1 MSIKLWPPVHDPA
14 RLPQIIFMSRRS
26 RAREIVLQ
34 VLYQNELNPEQPD
47 QVRTRFVE
55 ARLGHN
61 DKLVA
66 FARSLIEGIRE
77 QREALDIELEK
88 TARNWRLSRMAATDR
103 NVLRLGAY
111 ELLHTDAPGRV
122 VINEAIELAR
132 RYGSDNSAS
141 FVNGMLDKLMKLKA
155 QGELVRDG
163 NPAPATTE
171 ETQKD

>member
-1 MSIKLWPPVHDPA
+1 
-14 RLPQIIFMSRRS
+14 MSRRS

-34 VLYQNELNPEQPD
+34 VLYQNELNPDQPD
-47 QVRTRFVE
+47 LVRTRFVE

-66 FARSLIEGIRE
+66 FARSLIDGVRQYRE
-77 QREALDIELEK
+77 SLDRELEK
-88 TARNWRLSRMAATDR
+88 TSRNWRLSRMASTDR

-141 FVNGMLDKLMKLKA
+141 FVNGMLDKLMKLQA
-155 QGELVRDG
+155 EGELVSDQ
-163 NPAPATTE
+163 PAEPE
-171 ETQKD
+171 ETQKDEG

>member
-1 MSIKLWPPVHDPA
+1 
-14 RLPQIIFMSRRS
+14 MSRRS

-47 QVRTRFVE
+47 LVRTRFVE

-66 FARSLIEGIRE
+66 FARSLIDGVRLH
-77 QREALDIELEK
+77 REALDKELEK
-88 TARNWRLSRMAATDR
+88 TSRNWRLSRMASTDR

-141 FVNGMLDKLMKLKA
+141 FVNGMLDKLMKLQTA
-155 QGELVRDG
+155 GELVRDQ
-163 NPAPATTE
+163 PTTTE
-171 ETQKD
+171 ESQKD

>member
-1 MSIKLWPPVHDPA
+1 
-14 RLPQIIFMSRRS
+14 MSRRS

>member
-1 MSIKLWPPVHDPA
+1 
-14 RLPQIIFMSRRS
+14 MSRRT

-34 VLYQNELNPEQPD
+34 VLYQNELNPDQPD
-47 QVRTRFVE
+47 LVRTRFVE

-66 FARSLIEGIRE
+66 FARSLIDGVRQHRE
-77 QREALDIELEK
+77 SLDRELEK
-88 TARNWRLSRMAATDR
+88 TSRNWRLSRMASTDR

-141 FVNGMLDKLMKLKA
+141 FVNGMLDKLMKLQA
-155 QGELVRDG
+155 EGELVSDQ
-163 NPAPATTE
+163 PAEPE
-171 ETQKD
+171 ETQKDEG

>member
-1 MSIKLWPPVHDPA
+1 
-14 RLPQIIFMSRRS
+14 MSRRS

-34 VLYQNELNPEQPD
+34 VLYQNELNPDQPD
-47 QVRTRFVE
+47 LVRTRFVE

-66 FARSLIEGIRE
+66 FARSLIDGVRAH
-77 QREALDIELEK
+77 RDALDKELEK
-88 TARNWRLSRMAATDR
+88 TSRNWRLSRMASTDR

-141 FVNGMLDKLMKLKA
+141 FVNGMLDKLMKLQE
-155 QGELVRDG
+155 QGELVRD
-163 NPAPATTE
+163 NKSVEPAESETE
-171 ETQKD
+171 ETQKDRS

>member
-1 MSIKLWPPVHDPA
+1 
-14 RLPQIIFMSRRS
+14 MSRRS

-34 VLYQNELNPEQPD
+34 VLYQNELNPDQPD
-47 QVRTRFVE
+47 LVRTRFVE

-66 FARSLIEGIRE
+66 FARLLIDGVRKHRE
-77 QREALDIELEK
+77 MLDKELEK
-88 TARNWRLSRMAATDR
+88 TSRNWRLSRMASTDR
-103 NVLRLGAY
+103 NVLRLGAF

-141 FVNGMLDKLMKLKA
+141 FVNGMLDKLMKLQA
-155 QGELVRDG
+155 QGELISDSKSVE
-163 NPAPATTE
+163 TKTE

>member
-1 MSIKLWPPVHDPA
+1 
-14 RLPQIIFMSRRS
+14 MSRRS

-77 QREALDIELEK
+77 KRESLDIELEK
-88 TARNWRLSRMAATDR
+88 TARNWRLSRMASTDR

-155 QGELVRDG
+155 QGELVSDG
-163 NPAPATTE
+163 EPAKPATTE